1 MQAAAVARKAQRR
14 RRSKKP
20 TFTLRSRWKIVNTL
34 LMAVYIGK
42 LYQTNTFA
50 DLFFYSPANGQG
62 RMF

>member
-1 MQAAAVARKAQRR
+1 MQAAAVARKAQRRR

-50 DLFFYSPANGQG
+50 DSFLCAS
-62 RMF
+62 